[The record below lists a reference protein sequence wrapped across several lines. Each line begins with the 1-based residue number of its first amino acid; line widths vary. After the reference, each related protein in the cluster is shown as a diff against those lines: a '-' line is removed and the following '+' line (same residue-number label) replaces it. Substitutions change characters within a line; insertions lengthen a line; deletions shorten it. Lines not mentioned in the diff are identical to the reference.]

1 MTDEPAN
8 LVSAFFMETVGMTSD
23 SVSVD
28 SLCPGLCNYVLTDI
42 RQQN

>member
-1 MTDEPAN
+1 MTSERAK